1 MARPNDLRVP
11 LPKAPKAPKKKLNL
25 DPIKGRYHMKPKRK
39 RKAPR
44 VSEAPTVNRFYR

>member
-11 LPKAPKAPKKKLNL
+11 LPKAPKKKLNL
-25 DPIKGRYHMKPKRK
+25 DPIKGRYHQKPKSK